1 MPVTGGVAIERLAM
15 GVVPAGVAAVGG
27 RGVGLLERMSGDSV
41 PETDGFAVTSGVC
54 VRGGTV
60 GVAGVTAGV

>member
-1 MPVTGGVAIERLAM
+1 M